1 MCQSLVLYYIFLW
14 YCIVEV
20 VPVKTRFLQTQVM
33 FEIKLPKKLILKY
46 YFGGRRVVCGKLLL
60 STLVSIYGLDVST
73 KPHSKVNNDW
83 KMIWDLLNSLIKVSF
98 NKYSWKMMQKT
109 RLVAQC
115 YSDAQFYSEKYLF
128 WKFFQHSQENN
139 YVRVLSVNLQ
149 ALGLHF

>member
-1 MCQSLVLYYIFLW
+1 MSKSGIVLHFFMIL
-14 YCIVEV
+14 YCRGCASENKISANS
-20 VPVKTRFLQTQVM
+20 VM

>member
-1 MCQSLVLYYIFLW
+1 MSKSGIVLHFFMIL
-14 YCIVEV
+14 YCRGCASENKISANSGYVWDKIAQKV
-20 VPVKTRFLQTQVM
+20 NTK
-33 FEIKLPKKLILKY
+33 IL
-46 YFGGRRVVCGKLLL
+46 FWGRRVVCGKLLL

-83 KMIWDLLNSLIKVSF
+83 KMIWNLLNSLIKVSF